1 MYFGCGAE
9 GAVEVW
15 NALVCFA
22 VLPDEGQILH
32 LLWALYFMKC
42 YPTEETACAA
52 AGGHTGAIDPKT
64 LRKYI
69 WPFIEAIA
77 NLEPY
82 VVSVMHYCFD
92 FYLVIFL
99 LKIFQILLENRYKH
113 DQNNDCLLSVD
124 GTDFQ
129 IPERGR
135 EWYSFKFKKSGV
147 RYEVA
152 LSILGGEI
160 CWISGPH
167 QPGVYNDLDIF

>member
-1 MYFGCGAE
+1 MCS
-9 GAVEVW
+9 
-15 NALVCFA
+15 CR
-22 VLPDEGQILH
+22 
-32 LLWALYFMKC
+32 
-42 YPTEETACAA
+42 
-52 AGGHTGAIDPKT
+52 GHTGAIDPKT
-64 LRKYI
+64 LHKYT
-69 WPFIEAIA
+69 WPFIEAMA

-92 FYLVIFL
+92 FYLITFL

-135 EWYSFKFKKSGV
+135 DWYSFKFKKSGV

-152 LSILGGEI
+152 LSMLGGEI
-160 CWISGPH
+160 C
-167 QPGVYNDLDIF
+167 